1 TSWELSGEAAAL
13 RDGVYQV
20 AVRPNHVAPVQT
32 QTACVPLTGTVL
44 VTELSGSDS
53 SAHFSIGEDVWVSLA
68 HGVHSY
74 EIGAAHPFYLDPSKC
89 FYFAADG
96 QRVA

>member
-1 TSWELSGEAAAL
+1 ELSGAAAAL
-13 RDGVYQV
+13 HDGVYRV
-20 AVRPNHVAPVQT
+20 AVRPNHVAPVKT
-32 QTACVPLTGTVL
+32 PAAYVPLSGTVL
-44 VTELSGSDS
+44 VSELSGSDS
-53 SAHFSIGEDVWVSLA
+53 SAHFALGDNVWVSLA

-74 EIGAAHPFYLDPSKC
+74 EIGVTHHFYLDPSKC